1 MSRTVLITGN
11 SSGLGRGLTEAYL
24 GTGFEVFGMSRRGYG
39 APQRKLND
47 IRCDLTDY
55 ESVPLALETL
65 LMGISHL
72 DVVILNAGILG
83 KMQDMADTR
92 LEEIRS
98 VMEANVWSNKV
109 LLDWLLKSGIRVD
122 QIVLISSGAAVN
134 GHRGWG
140 AYALSKATLNMLT
153 QLYAHEFPHSHLIA
167 LAPGLVDTAMQDVLC
182 DPAQVADEQFPS
194 VKKLRAARGTMQMP
208 SAALAG
214 HMIADLIPSLKQLP
228 SGSFT
233 DIRTLTQ
240 GQ

>member
-1 MSRTVLITGN
+1 V
-11 SSGLGRGLTEAYL
+11 
-24 GTGFEVFGMSRRGYG
+24 SRRGYG
-39 APQRKLND
+39 EPHNKIND

-72 DVVILNAGILG
+72 NVVILNAGILG
-83 KMQDMADTR
+83 KMQDMADTS
-92 LEEIRS
+92 LEEIRT

-134 GHRGWG
+134 GNRGWG

-182 DPAQVADEQFPS
+182 DPDQVDDGLFPS
-194 VKKLRAARGTMQMP
+194 VKKLRAARGTESMP
-208 SAALAG
+208 SASVAG
-214 HMIADLIPSLKQLP
+214 KMIANMIPSLKQLP

-233 DIRTLTQ
+233 DVRTLMQ

>member
-1 MSRTVLITGN
+1 MSRTALITGN

-24 GTGFEVFGMSRRGYG
+24 DLGFEVFGVSRRGYG
-39 APQRKLND
+39 EPHNKIND

-72 DVVILNAGILG
+72 NVVILNAGILG
-83 KMQDMADTR
+83 KMQDMADTS
-92 LEEIRS
+92 LEEIRT

-134 GHRGWG
+134 GNRGWG

-182 DPAQVADEQFPS
+182 DPDQVDDGLFPS
-194 VKKLRAARGTMQMP
+194 VKKLRAARGTESMP
-208 SAALAG
+208 SASVAG
-214 HMIADLIPSLKQLP
+214 KMIANMIPSLRQLP

-233 DIRTLTQ
+233 DVRTLMQ

>member
-11 SSGLGRGLTEAYL
+11 SSGLGKGLTEAYL
-24 GTGFEVFGMSRRGYG
+24 EKGFEVYGMSRRGY
-39 APQRKLND
+39 ASSKHKLND

-72 DVVILNAGILG
+72 DVAILNAGILG
-83 KMQDMADTR
+83 KMQDMADTS
-92 LEEIRS
+92 LEEIRT

-134 GHRGWG
+134 GNRGWG

-153 QLYAHEFPHSHLIA
+153 QLYAHEFPHSHLVA

-182 DPAQVADEQFPS
+182 DPVQVDDGQFPS
-194 VKKLRAARGTMQMP
+194 VKKLRAARGTENMP
-208 SAALAG
+208 SATVAG
-214 HMIADLIPSLKQLP
+214 QMIADLIPSLKQLP

-233 DIRTLTQ
+233 DVRTLMQ